1 MVGGF
6 GAAACF
12 GFVDLPE
19 GTQPLI
25 QDTRAP
31 TAPRARRVHLCVAA
45 GPAGPGRFFRLGPLR
60 FDDTVSSFD
69 PFAAAWQCIPG
80 SGSVQLTGTSQSFV
94 PPSVRLRWRRPR
106 TKLLM
111 CRCVSY
117 KADQALFGTYTATG
131 TWLR

>member
-31 TAPRARRVHLCVAA
+31 TAPRARRVHLCAAA

-60 FDDTVSSFD
+60 FDDTVWSFD
-69 PFAAAWQCIPG
+69 PFAWQSARAGNRRFGSLSALCAHTKAPYKMDFNRKTLMALNRPG
-80 SGSVQLTGTSQSFV
+80 TARTD
-94 PPSVRLRWRRPR
+94 PR
-106 TKLLM
+106 
-111 CRCVSY
+111 
-117 KADQALFGTYTATG
+117 
-131 TWLR
+131 